1 MQDPTRTISYIEEDE
16 DPLDAEIELDLKS
29 TMEENLIR
37 YMKLIASLAAMS
49 GINIYELPKDT
60 RIYYIDEN
68 GEEELIK

>member
-1 MQDPTRTISYIEEDE
+1 MQDPTRIIGYIEEDE
-16 DPLDAEIELDLKS
+16 DPLDAEIELALKS

-60 RIYYIDEN
+60 SIYYI
-68 GEEELIK
+68 EEDDKE

>member
-1 MQDPTRTISYIEEDE
+1 MQDPTRTIGYIEEDE
-16 DPLDAEIELDLKS
+16 DPLDAEIELALKS

-60 RIYYIDEN
+60 SIYYI
-68 GEEELIK
+68 EEDDKE